1 MNDERG
7 LIPCEG
13 LKDADL
19 IRETKFLAE
28 RSRHNEM
35 RLLEHL
41 AEFDARRLCLEEGHR
56 SLYEYCT
63 MVLGFEE
70 AEAYRRI
77 RVARVIRAFPEAR
90 HALEQRRVTASSL
103 VVLSPWLERKNVGEW
118 LSAAAGK
125 SKREVEALV
134 AARYPQ
140 APQPDA
146 VRNFPFHPLVMTMG
160 APPHAVGVDASGV
173 VATGTDD
180 PFVAAAGAPPHA
192 VEAGEARVGPE
203 VPRERLEDAWQ
214 QLAPIAAGRVRV
226 GFDAACVIA
235 QLLER
240 VRQLLRHKYPEGRL
254 EDIIREALES
264 YLDRKDPQRRLERK
278 LSKGEVTAK
287 TPERPVERF
296 PRDCAASRY
305 IPAKVKSA
313 VWARDDGSCAWR
325 SPDGKVCGAKD
336 WLEYDHIHPYAKG
349 GRSDDPRNIRLL
361 CRDHNQ
367 AASIA
372 IFGPRPADAEISAGP
387 APA

>member
-1 MNDERG
+1 MDEERG
-7 LIPCEG
+7 LMACEG

-41 AEFDARRLCLEEGHR
+41 AEFDTRRLCIEEGHR

-90 HALEQRRVTASSL
+90 IALGQRRVTASSL
-103 VVLSPWLERKNVGEW
+103 VVLAPWLERKNVGEW
-118 LSAAAGK
+118 LSLAGGK

-146 VRNFPFHPLVMTMG
+146 VRNFPFHPLVLTGLTGTASPVVEATG
-160 APPHAVGVDASGV
+160 APPQALEVEGAVVGV
-173 VATGTDD
+173 
-180 PFVAAAGAPPHA
+180 PAAAEFP
-192 VEAGEARVGPE
+192 VG
-203 VPRERLEDAWQ
+203 RLDHGWQ
-214 QLAPIAAGRVRV
+214 QLTPVSAERVRV
-226 GFDAACVIA
+226 GFDAAVAIA
-235 QLLER
+235 HLLDR
-240 VRQLLRHKYPEGRL
+240 VKQLLRHKYPEGRL
-254 EDIIREALES
+254 EDLIREVLDA
-264 YLDRKDPQRRLERK
+264 YLDRKDPQRLLERK
-278 LSKGEVTAK
+278 QAKGEFIAEV
-287 TPERPVERF
+287 PERPAESF
-296 PRDCAASRY
+296 PREWAAGRY

-325 SPDGKVCGAKD
+325 GPDGKVCGAKD

-361 CRDHNQ
+361 CRQHNQ
-367 AASIA
+367 AAA
-372 IFGPRPADAEISAGP
+372 LAAGLTAGP
-387 APA
+387 APS

>member
-1 MNDERG
+1 MNDERS
-7 LIPCEG
+7 LMTCEG

-28 RSRHNEM
+28 RARHNEM

-63 MVLGFEE
+63 MVLGFED

-90 HALEQRRVTASSL
+90 HALAEKRVTASSL

-118 LSAAAGK
+118 LSIAAGK

-146 VRNFPFHPLVMTMG
+146 VRNFPFHPLVT
-160 APPHAVGVDASGV
+160 
-173 VATGTDD
+173 
-180 PFVAAAGAPPHA
+180 AAGAPPQA
-192 VEAGEARVGPE
+192 VEVGEVGAAPAA
-203 VPRERLEDAWQ
+203 PPERLEEGWQ
-214 QLAPIAAGRVRV
+214 QLAPVAAGRVRV

-235 QLLER
+235 ELLDR

-254 EDIIREALES
+254 EDLIREALEV
-264 YLDRKDPQRRLERK
+264 YLERKDPQRRLERK
-278 LSKGEVTAK
+278 LAKGEFPADA
-287 TPERPVERF
+287 PERPEERF
-296 PRDCAASRY
+296 PREWAAGRY

-325 SPDGKVCGAKD
+325 GPDGKACGAKD

-361 CRDHNQ
+361 CRQHNQ
-367 AASIA
+367 AASLA
-372 IFGPRPADAEISAGP
+372 AGFTAGP
-387 APA
+387 APS